1 MNVRRTTLL
10 IAIVLAV
17 GTGWLTL
24 TYLSSLKPAENQPRQ
39 VLITTQIPAR
49 EKITA
54 SMFTVQT
61 RSSETLQPDAISN
74 PNQAIGSLALI
85 TIPSGSQLTAS
96 QIGMNAPSALP
107 VRLQPGMRAV
117 SIPIDRVKGVS
128 GLIQPGDRVDVIA
141 IPPTRSSGPPDKAVT
156 IFRGVRVLAVGS
168 ALENA
173 SATPSPDE
181 QSAATVTLE
190 VNPKQAD
197 LLAWADQ
204 NSTLRLALRSPRE
217 RLRSEPVEILTLAG
231 NSGGGAPAPSLPE
244 PIAPPALAMGPFPA
258 PGPRAPPPPA
268 RSSSSSAIRSSIP
281 AAVNE
286 RTRVSRLRRL
296 KRRRRHDDALQ
307 RAGTGDARIQR
318 RVRRCRSDGEPQHC
332 HALRKRSRAGLGAG
346 ALRDRNHAR
355 RRRNRRGTRR
365 PVRCGLHA
373 R

>member
-39 VLITTQIPAR
+39 VLITTQEIPAR

-258 PGPRAPPPPA
+258 PGPARPA
-268 RSSSSSAIRSSIP
+268 SSSPVQLIVGDQIVDPGSS
-281 AAVNE
+281 
-286 RTRVSRLRRL
+286 
-296 KRRRRHDDALQ
+296 K
-307 RAGTGDARIQR
+307 
-318 RVRRCRSDGEPQHC
+318 
-332 HALRKRSRAGLGAG
+332 
-346 ALRDRNHAR
+346 
-355 RRRNRRGTRR
+355 
-365 PVRCGLHA
+365 
-373 R
+373 

>member
-39 VLITTQIPAR
+39 VLITTQEIPAR
-49 EKITA
+49 ERIT
-54 SMFTVQT
+54 STMFQVQT
-61 RSSETLQPDAISN
+61 RSSESLQPDALSN
-74 PNQAIGSLALI
+74 PNQAIGSLTLI
-85 TIPSGSQLTAS
+85 TIPVGSQLTES
-96 QIGMNAPSALP
+96 QIGINVPSALP

-141 IPPTRSSGPPDKAVT
+141 IPPARGNGAPDRAVT
-156 IFRGVRVLAVGS
+156 IFRGIRVLAVGT

-204 NSTLRLALRSPRE
+204 NATLRLALRSPRE
-217 RLRSEPVEILTLAG
+217 SIRSEPVELLTLL
-231 NSGGGAPAPSLPE
+231 GGTGTPAPLLPQ
-244 PIAPPALAMGPFPA
+244 PIAPPAFAM
-258 PGPRAPPPPA
+258 APPIPVAAAHGP
-268 RSSSSSAIRSSIP
+268 SSPVQLIIGDQIVDPGSA
-281 AAVNE
+281 
-286 RTRVSRLRRL
+286 
-296 KRRRRHDDALQ
+296 K
-307 RAGTGDARIQR
+307 
-318 RVRRCRSDGEPQHC
+318 
-332 HALRKRSRAGLGAG
+332 
-346 ALRDRNHAR
+346 
-355 RRRNRRGTRR
+355 
-365 PVRCGLHA
+365 
-373 R
+373 